1 MATISFLCKVTGDT
15 DWHPVSSPS
24 YETAEQAL
32 NWLEGFM
39 GVSDPTMVKDRK
51 STRLN
56 SSH

>member
-39 GVSDPTMVKDRK
+39 GVSDPTMVKNLRVW
-51 STRLN
+51 L
-56 SSH
+56 